1 MGNACDQVF
10 ETTELLELIL
20 SFTTLLDLLRAQR
33 VSRRWKTVIE
43 GSPLLQRCLYFL
55 PDPRAVDTYGLNP
68 LFMQRFKLWREEPD
82 NTLHVSSKPQWHSR
96 LNKSSPSASW
106 RRMLV
111 SQPPEPFRIEGGS
124 PHRSNKFCG
133 FSAETKCGDAWD
145 VYYHNLKMSA
155 STYPSTSH
163 YSTASNYSP

>member
-20 SFTTLLDLLRAQR
+20 SFTTLIDLLRAQR

-43 GSPLLQRCLYFL
+43 GSPPLQRCLYFL

-68 LFMQRFKLWREEPD
+68 LFMQRFRLRREEPD
-82 NTLHVSSKPQWHSR
+82 NILHVSSKPQWHSR

-111 SQPPEPFRIEGGS
+111 SQPPEPFRIDGES
-124 PHRSNKFCG
+124 FVSCG
-133 FSAETKCGDAWD
+133 FGAETKCGDAWD
-145 VYYHNLKMSA
+145 VYYHNLKVSA
-155 STYPSTSH
+155 GTYSSTSN
-163 YSTASNYSP
+163 SWTATNHSP